1 MSESRIKY
9 LEMLQA
15 AITRM
20 AGTQVQ
26 LRTWTVTLG
35 TLVIGYAA
43 AKEGHPR
50 AALLAALPAVT
61 FWIQD
66 GYYLSLEKNFR
77 ELFDRTRKNGSEPSD
92 FSMSPGRPTVKEWI
106 TGCWRPAV
114 WLAHLPVLI
123 LAIIVGIRG

>member
-50 AALLAALPAVT
+50 AGSWRLSPQSH
-61 FWIQD
+61 FGFRMGII
-66 GYYLSLEKNFR
+66 YL
-77 ELFDRTRKNGSEPSD
+77 
-92 FSMSPGRPTVKEWI
+92 
-106 TGCWRPAV
+106 
-114 WLAHLPVLI
+114 
-123 LAIIVGIRG
+123 